1 MRCIGVV
8 AFLLACST
16 SPSLMPRALPP
27 PPANVKRPPAS
38 IAVGETWGCARTSAD
53 VRCWGYQVP
62 GLPLE
67 PSTRSKAERI
77 PELDGAIAIVGNR
90 AQLCALMP
98 EATARCA
105 SIEHVPN
112 GKHDVHGHP
121 FHDARPVVKSIDGVN
136 NAVQLAVGAAHA
148 CALLR
153 DGTVQCWGRN
163 TRGELGDGTREP
175 RNTPVVV
182 RGVTS
187 AVEIASGMA
196 STCVRLTDGSVQCW
210 GGEDPSLRTIDGVRD
225 AAQIA
230 CGWSHACARLTDG
243 SVRCWGS
250 NNSGQL
256 GDGTRENRRSA
267 VAVRGLANVAGIA
280 LGDNH
285 TCARLVDGS
294 LACWGDN
301 TYGEVGPTT
310 NGDSVRAD
318 RSGSSTFRW
327 KERYVPAT
335 VVGLT
340 DVVDIA
346 LGSYLSCA
354 RTRDGSAYCFGRND
368 LGQIGPRD
376 LRERPT
382 PFRIELD

>member
-1 MRCIGVV
+1 MRCIAVV
-8 AFLLACST
+8 AFVVACSS
-16 SPSLMPRALPP
+16 SPSLVPRALPP
-27 PPANVKRPPAS
+27 LPANVERPPAS

-67 PSTRSKAERI
+67 PSTRAAERI

-90 AQLCALMP
+90 EQLCALMP
-98 EATARCA
+98 DATARCA

-121 FHDARPVVKSIDGVN
+121 FHDARPVVKSIDGVK
-136 NAVQLAVGAAHA
+136 NAVQLAVGAAHG

-153 DGTVQCWGRN
+153 DGTVQCWGN
-163 TRGELGDGTREP
+163 
-175 RNTPVVV
+175 NSAPVAV
-182 RGVTS
+182 RGVTN

-196 STCVRLTDGSVQCW
+196 TTCVRLTDGSVQCW
-210 GGEDPSLRTIDGVRD
+210 GQQRDDDSSLRAIDGVRD
-225 AAQIA
+225 AAAIA
-230 CGWSHACARLTDG
+230 CGWSHACARITDG
-243 SVRCWGS
+243 TVRCWGA

-267 VAVRGLANVAGIA
+267 VPVRGLANVAGIA

-285 TCARLVDGS
+285 TCARLVDGTV
-294 LACWGDN
+294 ACWGDN

-310 NGDSVRAD
+310 SGDVVRED
-318 RSGSSTFRW
+318 RTGSSTFRW
-327 KERYVPAT
+327 KERYVPAA
-335 VVGLT
+335 VAGLT

-376 LRERPT
+376 LPERPT
-382 PFRIELD
+382 PFRIALD